1 MSDNTLL
8 DALADSG
15 LPPHKPLDPI
25 PDGRIHR
32 YRVAGDKAGS
42 SNGWYVLR
50 EQSGRQFATF
60 GSWKTGQ
67 QHHWQDRQTTAM
79 TQAERAD
86 LQRVR
91 AEAARL
97 AQAEQA
103 KVHEA
108 ARVKAQRLW
117 DRARPAPDSHPYL
130 TGKRVRGFGLR
141 QLGDMLLVPA
151 RDAGGVLRTLQFIG
165 TDGSKR
171 FLTGGKIRGCYCA
184 IGRPGD
190 VLLLAEGFA
199 TAATLC
205 EATGHATAACFSAG
219 NLFAVARS
227 LRAKFPRINMVL
239 CADDDHATPGNP
251 GLSAARAAA
260 RAVGGVVAVP
270 VFEGRPA

>member
-1 MSDNTLL
+1 MNSTLH
-8 DALADSG
+8 DHMVQFG
-15 LPPHKPLDPI
+15 LTPHKAVELI
-25 PDGRIHR
+25 ADGRIHR
-32 YRVAGDKAGS
+32 YRVTGDKAGS
-42 SNGWYVLR
+42 TNGWYVLR
-50 EQSGRQFATF
+50 EQGGHQFATV
-60 GSWKTGQ
+60 GSWKTGE
-67 QHHWQDRQTTAM
+67 QHHWHDRQIANM
-79 TQAERAD
+79 SKRERAE
-86 LQRVR
+86 LQRVK
-91 AEAARL
+91 AEALQL
-97 AQAEQA
+97 AQAEQSKVNEEARA
-103 KVHEA
+103 KAE
-108 ARVKAQRLW
+108 RLW
-117 DRARPAPDSHPYL
+117 SRARPATDSHPYL

>member
-1 MSDNTLL
+1 MVTPLL
-8 DALADSG
+8 DHMAQAG
-15 LPPHKPLDPI
+15 LTPHKALDFN

-42 SNGWYVLR
+42 TNGWYVLR
-50 EQSGRQFATF
+50 EQTGRQFATF

-67 QHHWQDRQTTAM
+67 QHHWQDRQATAM
-79 TQAERAD
+79 TQAERAE

-103 KVHEA
+103 KVHETTRA
-108 ARVKAQRLW
+108 KAQRLW

-130 TGKRVRGFGLR
+130 TRKRVHGFGARL
-141 QLGDMLLVPA
+141 LGEMLLIPA
-151 RDAGGVLRTLQFIG
+151 RDANGTLHTLQFIG
-165 TDGSKR
+165 ANGSKR
-171 FLTGGKIRGCYCA
+171 FLSGGRIRGCYCA
-184 IGRPGD
+184 IGRPAD

-199 TAATLC
+199 TAATLF

-219 NLFAVARS
+219 NLVEVARC
-227 LRAKFPRINMVL
+227 LRAKFPALKFVI
-239 CADDDHATPGNP
+239 CADDDRGTQGNP
-251 GLSAARAAA
+251 GRTAALAAA
-260 RAVGGVVAVP
+260 RAVGGAVALP